1 MTDSTLQ
8 TYIDP
13 DVAAAMQVYE
23 RLRPLQDA
31 LGLKDLTVPEMQL
44 FAMVAQHTGLDPFTR
59 QIYAIKRGGKVTHQT
74 GIDGYRSTAERMT
87 GQYAGSDEATYEACE
102 CKDEGSPTEHPKI
115 ARVVVRR
122 ILANGHVIEQTG
134 VARWHELKPE
144 HKKSQN
150 AYDFLDAMWWRMPFN
165 QLAKCAEANG
175 LRKAFPRVLGGV
187 YIAEEME
194 QDRTIEGQAAPPKVT
209 LAELAATKAAAIGE
223 GSQTAA
229 GVERGTADESGVE
242 PVAEGVAEYR
252 EWKAATIVLPD
263 AEPIPA
269 EVRELYVNAEEVAE
283 GARPVLRLPPSDPPP
298 PWTRDRLHGA
308 AVHAGIK
315 GAGVTAVFN
324 EVAGSRSRAE
334 LTADDWAEM
343 AKRLGLA

>member
-1 MTDSTLQ
+1 MTETALQ
-8 TYIDP
+8 TSFTDP
-13 DVAAAMQVYE
+13 DVAAAMTIYE
-23 RLRPLQDA
+23 RLQPLQDA

-74 GIDGYRSTAERMT
+74 GIDGYRSSAERN
-87 GQYAGSDEATYEACE
+87 GQYAGSDEATYEE
-102 CKDEGSPTEHPKI
+102 CGCGDEGSPTDHPKI

-122 ILANGHVIEQTG
+122 ILPNGHVIEQTG

-144 HKKSQN
+144 HKKPQG
-150 AYDFLDAMWWRMPFN
+150 AWDYLDAMWWRMPFN

-175 LRKAFPRVLGGV
+175 LRKAFPRVLGNV

-194 QDRTIEGQAAPPKVT
+194 QARIIDAEEAPPRLT
-209 LAELAATKAAAIGE
+209 LAERAEAKAAAIAAVAAVE
-223 GSQTAA
+223 ERAPEVTVIDLPEPPVLQT
-229 GVERGTADESGVE
+229 VDR
-242 PVAEGVAEYR
+242 
-252 EWKAATIVLPD
+252 PD
-263 AEPIPA
+263 GILN
-269 EVRELYVNAEEVAE
+269 VEEVNE
-283 GARPVLRLPPSDPPP
+283 GAPVVMA

-315 GAGVTAVFN
+315 GSGVTAVYN
-324 EVAGSRSRAE
+324 DVAGARSRAE

>member
-1 MTDSTLQ
+1 MTETALQ
-8 TYIDP
+8 TSFTDP

-23 RLRPLQDA
+23 RLQPLQDV

-74 GIDGYRSTAERMT
+74 GIDGYRSSAERTM
-87 GQYAGSDEATYEACE
+87 QYAGSDEATFEECACG
-102 CKDEGSPTEHPKI
+102 DEGSPADHPKI

-144 HKKSQN
+144 HKKPQN

-175 LRKAFPRVLGGV
+175 LRKAFPRVLGDV

-194 QDRTIEGQAAPPKVT
+194 QARTIEGEVAPARKSLTERAA
-209 LAELAATKAAAIGE
+209 EKAAAIG
-223 GSQTAA
+223 AA
-229 GVERGTADESGVE
+229 ERVEARVIDLPE
-242 PVAEGVAEYR
+242 PG
-252 EWKAATIVLPD
+252 
-263 AEPIPA
+263 PIPA
-269 EVRELYVNAEEVAE
+269 EAREKYVNADEIAA
-283 GARPVLRLPPSDPPP
+283 GAPAVLRSDIP
-298 PWTRDRLHGA
+298 PWTRERLHA
-308 AVHAGIK
+308 AVEREHIPATL
-315 GAGVTAVFN
+315 VTSTFN
-324 EVAGSRSRAE
+324 DVAGSRTRAE
-334 LTADDWAEM
+334 LTEADWREIAL
-343 AKRLGLA
+343 RLGLGA